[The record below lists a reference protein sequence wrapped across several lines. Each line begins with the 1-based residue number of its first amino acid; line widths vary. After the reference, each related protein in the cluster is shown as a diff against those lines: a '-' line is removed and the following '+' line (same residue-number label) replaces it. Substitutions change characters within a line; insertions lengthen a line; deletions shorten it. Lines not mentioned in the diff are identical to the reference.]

1 MKIKVLI
8 ICIFN
13 IKNFNLNCLILFNK
27 IKINIIYLCNLVK
40 FQKKKK
46 KFFSFPIKIFLK
58 I

>member
-46 KFFSFPIKIFLK
+46 KFFSFPIKIF
-58 I
+58 